1 MPEDAATTDAVAR
14 AAATLRDA
22 RAPTPARFSA
32 LFQLRALATPDAV
45 DALVERLRAK
55 RSDSALVQH

>member
-14 AAATLRDA
+14 ATATLGDA

-45 DALVERLRAK
+45 DALVERLRA
-55 RSDSALVQH
+55 